1 MPLGVPESRYYDF
14 RISSDMATSMLLMDA
29 GDEYFG
35 DNFEMLVTVFAV
47 FVTNNLYLL
56 TLPVVSDINN
66 QKMSLISKFSH

>member
-14 RISSDMATSMLLMDA
+14 RISSDMATSMLMMDD